1 MLRSRKSFDH
11 LEIRQELGGKSLGM
25 FLHFCTSCDIS
36 TCDSIQLQVSFTTLE
51 GFVRRPV
58 ARTCVPILELP
69 STFESYPSLAEEFTS
84 IMKENL
90 AWAFDTV

>member
-1 MLRSRKSFDH
+1 MMRSRKSFDH
-11 LEIRQELGGKSLGM
+11 LKRFVKILEGKSLGM
-25 FLHFCTSCDIS
+25 FLHFCTS
-36 TCDSIQLQVSFTTLE
+36 CDSIQLQVSFTTLE

-58 ARTCVPILELP
+58 ARMCVPILGLP
-69 STFESYPSLAEEFTS
+69 STYESYLSLAEEFTS